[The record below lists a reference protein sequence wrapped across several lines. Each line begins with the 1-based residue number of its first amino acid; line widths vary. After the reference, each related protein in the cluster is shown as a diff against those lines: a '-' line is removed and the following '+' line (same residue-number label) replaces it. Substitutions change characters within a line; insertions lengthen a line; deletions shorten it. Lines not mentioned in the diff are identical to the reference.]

1 MSKRLMDVLL
11 RTISRLHAFTL
22 VLFNAKFERL
32 ELTAT
37 IRDSDI
43 KNPQTFFYLNI

>member
-1 MSKRLMDVLL
+1 MDVLL

-22 VLFNAKFERL
+22 VLYFKAKLKRP

-37 IRDSDI
+37 IGEGDI